1 MTHDGMIEGGGAE
14 RIGNIC
20 GVLVHVAPGRE
31 EEVTATLKSAPG
43 VEVHAAGGDGRLVVT
58 VEDTPEITAAER
70 LATISGWP
78 GVMSAALVYHHYEP
92 DSETAGS
99 LAKEA

>member
-1 MTHDGMIEGGGAE
+1 MTQNGAAE
-14 RIGNIC
+14 KIGNIC

-31 EEVTATLKSAPG
+31 NDVTAQLNATPG
-43 VEVHAAGGDGRLVVT
+43 IEVHAAGGDGRLVVT